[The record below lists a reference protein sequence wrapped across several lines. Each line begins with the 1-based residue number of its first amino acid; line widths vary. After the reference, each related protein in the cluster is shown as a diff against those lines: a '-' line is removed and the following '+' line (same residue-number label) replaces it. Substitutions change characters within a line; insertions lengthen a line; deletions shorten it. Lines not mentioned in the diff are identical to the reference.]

1 MTYIVCYVPQVTGE
15 DLIRRSDDNEETLRK
30 RLESYYTQTQPL
42 VVYYKKQDLHHC
54 LDAAKN
60 NDEVWVELIALVTH

>member
-1 MTYIVCYVPQVTGE
+1 MYYIYMYVPQVTGE

-42 VVYYKKQDLHHC
+42 VEYYKKQDLHHC

-60 NDEVWVELIALVTH
+60 NDEVWVELIAIVTH